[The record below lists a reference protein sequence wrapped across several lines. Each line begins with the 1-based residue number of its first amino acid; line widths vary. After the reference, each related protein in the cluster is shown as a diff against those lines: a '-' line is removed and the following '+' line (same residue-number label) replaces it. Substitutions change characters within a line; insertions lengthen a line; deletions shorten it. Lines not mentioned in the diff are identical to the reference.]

1 MEHQQGQDAH
11 GSACTLNALPTACE
25 NGIELD
31 DVKKQVFE
39 VAAVDASFSGSF
51 VSDNTPE
58 AVNGLTDTE
67 APYHVF
73 TTSKKWQLVLI
84 VSLAGLFSSLSSNVY
99 FPAIPDIAK
108 ASLTER
114 REAARHC

>member
-1 MEHQQGQDAH
+1 MEHQQGQDAC

-31 DVKKQVFE
+31 EVKKQVFQ
-39 VAAVDASFSGSF
+39 VAAVDASGSDSF
-51 VSDNTPE
+51 DDQ
-58 AVNGLTDTE
+58 TDTE
-67 APYHVF
+67 SPYLVF
-73 TTSKKWQLVLI
+73 TISKKWQLVLI

-108 ASLTER
+108 VTLKQRTDR
-114 REAARHC
+114 TRHC